1 MTATP
6 KVFSVRS
13 IKGLPIAEPLR
24 RLCLARVASGD
35 PAAVLDLVPCDAVLL
50 LTALYTVQAKSPH
63 DWQRLSPDVL
73 GEYGTLVARLP
84 SSQNDTGL
92 PAFTEWR
99 HAYGCAI
106 GAQRLLEWLG
116 EPDTDLAYLGGLVHD
131 IGRCLLFQADPVTL
145 GQIYIQ
151 RHGRQACSNEMR
163 VFGFDHGEAGARAL
177 ETWSIPAPLPDL
189 VRYHHTGPP
198 DRHPHAKVIAAV
210 LIANRLAELFYSE
223 PAGERTNLF
232 EIERAAR
239 RLLGISPQVLEEV
252 LMGMISAVQETA
264 TGLGLEP
271 SQPTD
276 HIRRLVE
283 TNLKISRIHLSLER
297 SNRTLEGKLEQ
308 LRLLGEVS
316 ELINREKDTEILFNS
331 LVERIARILRAD
343 RVSMFLRADNPRGD
357 GEMVLVAGRGLP
369 PEATA
374 TAPVLDGHGISGY
387 VVESGAAVMV
397 HDLAT
402 DERFSPSDAA
412 VGERTGS
419 FIAVPINVG
428 DRTVGLIH
436 VGDRVGTGAF
446 GDDDTELLTTIAH
459 QLSISLETQRLV
471 RTLAERNQRL
481 REANRT
487 IIESTRALERE
498 RNKLS
503 SILWSMGE
511 GVVVCNAERQI
522 ILVNNAA
529 ETILQKEATKLL
541 GRDLMA
547 SVSPILEVAANR
559 LGRLSVE
566 GAGRSLDETTTVEG
580 RTIRFNLATID
591 DPDGEFLGTVVVLQ
605 DTTRLLEAE
614 KARNEFV
621 YHVSHELRTPLVSI
635 NGFASTILR
644 DPEMDSAT
652 REEFL
657 QIIVSEGTRLTR
669 LIDNLLEFSK
679 VEQGR
684 LALNQEPCD
693 LRQLVQISTSGLT
706 KQAEDKQIKIRFDL
720 DSSLPQVLVDEDRTR
735 QVLVNLL
742 ANAVKFSPAGSDVV
756 VRARPQENTVLVTVT
771 DHGPG
776 IAPELRHK
784 VFERF
789 FQIRREGA
797 ATQGTGLGLAIV
809 QEIVHAHGG
818 HVWIE
823 EVEGGGTRVCFTLPA
838 LVSDPG

>member
-1 MTATP
+1 MTASP

-13 IKGLPIAEPLR
+13 IESLPIAEPLR
-24 RLCLARVASGD
+24 RLCLARVASGN
-35 PAAVLDLVPCDAVLL
+35 PADVIDLVPCDAVLL
-50 LTALYTVQAKSPH
+50 LTALYTVRAKAPD
-63 DWQRLSPDVL
+63 DWRRLSVDTL
-73 GEYGTLVARLP
+73 DAYGTLVAKLAV
-84 SSQNDTGL
+84 SDNETVL

-116 EPDTDLAYLGGLVHD
+116 EPDTELAYLGGLVHD
-131 IGRCLLFQADPVTL
+131 IGRCLLLQIDPDTL
-145 GQIYIQ
+145 GEIYVQ
-151 RHGRQACSNEMR
+151 RNGRQACSHETR
-163 VFGFDHGEAGARAL
+163 AFGFDHGEAGARAL
-177 ETWSIPAPLPDL
+177 EAWAIPAPLPDL

-198 DRHPHAKVIAAV
+198 DGHPHAKVIAAV

-232 EIERAAR
+232 EIERAAL

-252 LMGMISAVQETA
+252 LVGMISAVQETA

-297 SNRTLEGKLEQ
+297 SNRTLEGRLEQ

-316 ELINREKDTEILFNS
+316 ELINREKDTEILFGS
-331 LVERIARILRAD
+331 LVERIARIVRAD
-343 RVSMFLRADNPRGD
+343 RVSMFLRADTPQGD

-374 TAPVLDGHGISGY
+374 TRPVLDGHGISGY

-402 DERFSPSDAA
+402 DERFSLSDDAI
-412 VGERTGS
+412 GEHTSS
-419 FIAVPINVG
+419 FISVPINVG

-436 VGDRVGTGAF
+436 VGDRVGNGDF

-481 REANRT
+481 RDANR
-487 IIESTRALERE
+487 IITDSTRALERE

-511 GVVVCNAERQI
+511 GVVVCNADRQI

-529 ETILQKEATKLL
+529 ESILQKEAAKLL
-541 GRDLMA
+541 GRDLAA
-547 SVSPILEVAANR
+547 SGSPTLEVAANR
-559 LGRLSVE
+559 VGRLSVE

-644 DPEMDSAT
+644 DPEMDPAT

-684 LALNQEPCD
+684 LALTQEPCD
-693 LRQLVQISTSGLT
+693 LQPLVQLSTGGLT
-706 KQAEDKQIKIRFDL
+706 KQAEDKRIKIRVDL
-720 DSSLPQVLVDEDRTR
+720 DAPLPQVLVDEDRTR

-742 ANAVKFSPAGSDVV
+742 ANAVKFSPADSDVV
-756 VRARPQENTVLVTVT
+756 VQAQPQGNAVLVTVT

-776 IAPELRHK
+776 IAPDLRHQ

-789 FQIRREGA
+789 FQVRREGA

-809 QEIVHAHGG
+809 QEIVQAHGG
-818 HVWIE
+818 RVWIE
-823 EVEGGGTRVCFTLPA
+823 EVEGGGTRMCFTLPA
-838 LVSDPG
+838 LGLDPG

>member
-1 MTATP
+1 MTAPP
-6 KVFSVRS
+6 KAFSVRS
-13 IKGLPIAEPLR
+13 IDGLPISESVQ
-24 RLCLARVASGD
+24 RLCLARVAAGD
-35 PAAVLDLVPCDAVLL
+35 PTAVTDLVPCDPVLL
-50 LTALYTVQAKSPH
+50 LTALHTVRAQTPH
-63 DWQRLSPDVL
+63 DWRQLDGDSLDA
-73 GEYGTLVARLP
+73 YGAVITRLP
-84 SSQNDTGL
+84 TSQEGTIL
-92 PAFTEWR
+92 PPFTEWR

-106 GAQRLLEWLG
+106 GAQRLLQWLG

-131 IGRCLLFQADPVTL
+131 VGRCLLFQADPEAL
-145 GQIYIQ
+145 RQIYRQ
-151 RHGRQACSNEMR
+151 RNGRQACTYELQA
-163 VFGFDHGEAGARAL
+163 FGLDHAEAGARAL

-189 VRYHHTGPP
+189 VRYHHAGPP
-198 DRHPHAKVIAAV
+198 DGHPHVKAIAAV
-210 LIANRLAELFYSE
+210 TIANRLAELFYSD
-223 PAGERTNLF
+223 PTGERTNLF

-239 RLLGISPQVLEEV
+239 QLLGISPQVLEEV
-252 LMGMISAVQETA
+252 LVGMISTVQETA
-264 TGLGLEP
+264 TNLGLE
-271 SQPTD
+271 SGEPTD
-276 HIRRLVE
+276 HIRWLVE

-297 SNRTLEGKLEQ
+297 SNRSLEGRLEQ

-331 LVERIARILRAD
+331 LVERIARIVWAE
-343 RVSMFLRADNPRGD
+343 RVSMYLRTDTEGGD
-357 GEMVLVAGRGLP
+357 GEMVLVAGRGMP
-369 PEATA
+369 SGATA
-374 TAPVLDGHGISGY
+374 TAPVLDGHGISGS
-387 VVESGAAVMV
+387 VAESGTAGTAYN
-397 HDLAT
+397 HAT
-402 DERFSPSDAA
+402 DDRSSPLHDA
-412 VGERTGS
+412 VGGRASS
-419 FIAVPINVG
+419 FISVPINVG

-436 VGDRVGTGAF
+436 VGDRVGNGVF

-459 QLSISLETQRLV
+459 QLSISLETQRLL

-487 IIESTRALERE
+487 ITESTRALERE

-511 GVVVCNAERQI
+511 GVVVCNADRQI

-529 ETILQKEATKLL
+529 ETILQTEAARLL
-541 GRDLMA
+541 GRDLAA
-547 SVSPILEVAANR
+547 SATLEAAAHR
-559 LGRLSVE
+559 LGRLPME
-566 GAGRSLDETTTVEG
+566 GAGRSLDETTTIEG
-580 RTIRFNLATID
+580 RTIRFNLTSID

-644 DPEMDSAT
+644 DPEMDPAT

-693 LRQLVQISTSGLT
+693 LLPLVHLSTGGLT
-706 KQAEDKQIKIRFDL
+706 KQAQDKQIEILIDL
-720 DSSLPQVLVDEDRTR
+720 DIPLPRVLVDEDRTR

-742 ANAVKFSPAGSDVV
+742 ANAVKFSPAGSDVLV
-756 VRARPQENTVLVTVT
+756 QAHDQGNKVLVTVS

-776 IAPELRHK
+776 IAPDLRHK

-789 FQIRREGA
+789 FQIRHGDA

-809 QEIVHAHGG
+809 KEIVHAHGG
-818 HVWIE
+818 HIWIE
-823 EVEGGGTRVCFTLPA
+823 DVESGGTRMCFTLPA
-838 LVSDPG
+838 LTAEPE

>member
-6 KVFSVRS
+6 KEFSVRS
-13 IKGLPIAEPLR
+13 IDGLPIAEPLQ
-24 RLCLARVASGD
+24 RLCLARVATGD
-35 PAAVLDLVPCDAVLL
+35 RAAVIDLVPCDAVLL
-50 LTALYTVQAKSPH
+50 LTALHTVHAKSPN
-63 DWQRLSPDVL
+63 DWRQLSPDAL
-73 GEYGTLVARLP
+73 DAYGALVARLP
-84 SSQNDTGL
+84 ASHDDTVL
-92 PAFTEWR
+92 SPFTEWR
-99 HAYGCAI
+99 HAYGCAV

-131 IGRCLLFQADPVTL
+131 IGRWLLFQADPGNL

-151 RHGRQACSNEMR
+151 RNGRQACSHEIR
-163 VFGFDHGEAGARAL
+163 AFGFDHGEAGARAL

-189 VRYHHTGPP
+189 VRYHHSGPP
-198 DRHPHAKVIAAV
+198 EGHPHAKAISAV
-210 LIANRLAELFYSE
+210 LISNRLAELFYSE

-252 LMGMISAVQETA
+252 LVGMISAVQETA
-264 TGLGLEP
+264 TGLGLEASEP
-271 SQPTD
+271 ME

-297 SNRTLEGKLEQ
+297 SNRTLEGRLEQ

-331 LVERIARILRAD
+331 LVERIARIVRAE
-343 RVSMFLRADNPRGD
+343 RVSMFLRVDTAQGD
-357 GEMVLVAGRGLP
+357 GEMVLVAGRGMP

-387 VVESGAAVMV
+387 VAESGAAIMV

-402 DERFSPSDAA
+402 DERFAPSDGTA
-412 VGERTGS
+412 GERTGS
-419 FIAVPINVG
+419 FISVPINVG

-436 VGDRVGTGAF
+436 VGDRVGNGAF

-459 QLSISLETQRLV
+459 QLSISLETQRLL

-481 REANRT
+481 QEANRT
-487 IIESTRALERE
+487 ITESTRALERE

-511 GVVVCNAERQI
+511 GVVVCNADRQI

-529 ETILQKEATKLL
+529 EAILNKEAARLL
-541 GRDLMA
+541 GRDLAA
-547 SVSPILEVAANR
+547 SGSAALEVAANR

-566 GAGRSLDETTTVEG
+566 GAGRNLDETTTIEG

-591 DPDGEFLGTVVVLQ
+591 DPDGKFLGTVVVLQ

-684 LALNQEPCD
+684 LALNQESCD
-693 LRQLVQISTSGLT
+693 LPQLVQLSTGGLT
-706 KQAEDKQIKIRFDL
+706 KPAEDKQIKIVVDI
-720 DSSLPQVLVDEDRTR
+720 DSRLPRVLVDEDRTR

-742 ANAVKFSPAGSDVV
+742 ANAVKFSPAGSEVV
-756 VRARPQENTVLVTVT
+756 VQAHAQENNVLVTVT

-784 VFERF
+784 VFDRF
-789 FQIRREGA
+789 FQVRRDGA

-838 LVSDPG
+838 LASDPG